1 MSAAARN
8 RRTVLGVVGV
18 IAAMGALTSYAP
30 TLYRLFCEATGYLGT
45 TQRAAA
51 APAAGTTATTRTIL
65 IRFTAEKHPDL
76 PWRFAP
82 AEREVRVKVGEQ
94 YLAHYVAEN
103 RSAEG
108 VTGMAV
114 FNVAPLKAGQY
125 FNKIACFC
133 FEEQY
138 LAPGQ
143 RVDMPVSF
151 FVDPEMLNDR
161 NLDDV
166 SVITLSYTFYRA
178 EKPKRQAAAPAGN

>member
-1 MSAAARN
+1 MSARARN
-8 RRTVLGVVGV
+8 RSTVLGVLGV
-18 IAAMGALTSYAP
+18 IAAMGALTAYAP
-30 TLYRLFCEATGYLGT
+30 TLYRLFCEATGYFGT

-51 APAAGTTATTRTIL
+51 APETAASARVVVV
-65 IRFTAEKHPDL
+65 RFTAEKHPDL

-82 AEREVRVKVGEQ
+82 AEREVRVKLGEQ

-103 RSAEG
+103 LGREG
-108 VTGMAV
+108 VSGTAV

-151 FVDPEMLNDR
+151 FVDPAMAEDR

-178 EKPKRQAAAPAGN
+178 EKPRRQAAAPAGD